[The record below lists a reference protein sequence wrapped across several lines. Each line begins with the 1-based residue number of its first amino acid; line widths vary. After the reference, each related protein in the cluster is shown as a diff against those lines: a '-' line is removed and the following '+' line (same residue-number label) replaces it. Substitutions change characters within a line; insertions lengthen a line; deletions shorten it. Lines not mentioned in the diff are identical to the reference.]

1 VVFGSNN
8 RSSTP
13 LLATSLCSVPLWGMT
28 TNSPSLRCTSRSFGL
43 IVSLRF
49 SLMVL
54 TYKSLSSAIIFGFQN
69 SLNRLNFWPKF
80 TIWILAIVIASM
92 FWKYFIINQCEISA
106 HQLIFFISR
115 GSGSP
120 DPDIHPLLVN
130 RLLLSLDS
138 HLPVPVVLCQRA
150 SVGRRWC
157 TRSLGWR
164 ARRLPALE
172 CCSGRA
178 RPFSAA
184 SSSSTSP

>member
-1 VVFGSNN
+1 MFPVFSVVFGSNN

-54 TYKSLSSAIIFGFQN
+54 TYN

-184 SSSSTSP
+184 

>member
-1 VVFGSNN
+1 MFPVFSVVFGSNN

-69 SLNRLNFWPKF
+69 SLNRLNFWPN
-80 TIWILAIVIASM
+80 
-92 FWKYFIINQCEISA
+92 FIINQCEISA